1 MEDLQKVIQNQ
12 IPAQGRNLSPGYFCH
27 LVERYLPGHTNV
39 IGTLPRI
46 PYPDMYP
53 SMKCSVTSL
62 HGHLFANTVSKAI
75 AGLLRLRHRHA
86 HSLSHLQVLTP
97 TLVHS
102 VRLFTC
108 SVAFPNLITIKISSL
123 SIYKLEFL
131 VLVSYSTEALISV
144 LNIHMI
150 YP

>member
-1 MEDLQKVIQNQ
+1 MEDLQNVVQNQ

-27 LVERYLPGHTNV
+27 LVERYLPGQTNV

-102 VRLFTC
+102 VRLFSTC
-108 SVAFPNLITIKISSL
+108 SVAFQSLITIKFVYLQVRIYCF
-123 SIYKLEFL
+123 SIIL
-131 VLVSYSTEALISV
+131 
-144 LNIHMI
+144 H
-150 YP
+150 